1 MHPEKVS
8 IITPCYNT
16 GKYLPN
22 LLDSVLEQSYP
33 YIEMIA
39 VDDGSTDNTAEIIK
53 KYVKKFEEKGFT
65 LTYVWQENSG
75 QSVAIQR
82 GLNMMNGEYLVWPDS
97 DDYYASSDAI
107 TKMVER
113 LKTSP
118 DDVAMV
124 RTQVIMVED
133 SEDHKLIG
141 MLGLDAKELE
151 NKDFFEDC
159 MFIKNSFY
167 FCSGA
172 YMIKMRALLK
182 SSILPLYTSQ
192 DAGQNWQLMLPVLY
206 HYRCSTILEPLYH
219 IVCRINSHSRSQKK
233 YSQHKARI
241 ETYRDT
247 ILNTLR
253 NIIDILPDDLE
264 YYIRYTKIKYTIEL
278 FNLAIIHKQK
288 KEARQYYSMLSKK
301 EGANIVLHI
310 RYWLFNN
317 NIYWIWFYGSRFVRK
332 LKNAAYHIDENHKK

>member
-53 KYVKKFEEKGFT
+53 KYVKQFEEKGFT

-107 TKMVER
+107 AKMVER

-133 SEDHKLIG
+133 SEDHKFIG

-151 NKDFFEDC
+151 NKDLFEDC
-159 MFIKNSFY
+159 VFVKNSFY

-172 YMIKMRALLK
+172 YMVKVKALLK
-182 SSILPLYTSQ
+182 SSKLPFYTSQ

-219 IVCRINSHSRSQKK
+219 IVCRINSHSRSQKM
-233 YSQHKARI
+233 YPQHKARI

-253 NIIDILPDDLE
+253 NIINILPEDLE
-264 YYIRYTKIKYTIEL
+264 YYIQQIKIKYTTEL
-278 FNLAIIHKQK
+278 FNIAINHKQK
-288 KEARQYYSMLSKK
+288 DEVRQYYSLLSEKQDETNMFLIK
-301 EGANIVLHI
+301 FK
-310 RYWLFNN
+310 YWLFNN
-317 NIYWIWFYGSRFVRK
+317 HIYWIWLYWSIFIGK
-332 LKNAAYHIDENHKK
+332 LKSICK